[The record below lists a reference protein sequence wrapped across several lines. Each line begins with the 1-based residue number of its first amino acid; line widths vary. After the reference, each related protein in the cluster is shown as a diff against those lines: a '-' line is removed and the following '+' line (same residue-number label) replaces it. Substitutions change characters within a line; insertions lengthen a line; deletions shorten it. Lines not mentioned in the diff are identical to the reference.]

1 MTTYTTKLTARVVF
15 DNGIER
21 SFSTTGS
28 QEFDDEDKIAARD
41 LVTQMREVVRRAY
54 RENSHGSITVGDM
67 TINLHKTSAVSVT
80 LHIYDVD
87 GKLIETI

>member
-21 SFSTTGS
+21 FFTTTNTA
-28 QEFDDEDKIAARD
+28 ELDDEDKITCRD
-41 LVTQMREVVRRAY
+41 LVTHMRELVRRAY
-54 RENSHGSITVGDM
+54 RENSYGSITVGDM
-67 TINLHKTSAVSVT
+67 TINLHKTSAVLVT

-87 GKLIETI
+87 GKLVETI